1 LIWPLS
7 RPPRDG
13 WKLANFLPE
22 KGLTRM
28 HSFLD
33 PWLSC
38 LAFAAIIIAFLFS
51 QVQRRDDTL
60 AWILVGYFCICF
72 SLIAFKWY
80 LRLDLAVYDVEKYQS
95 ASTQIA
101 ALLRAD
107 FLGNLR
113 YTLKPYAAYT
123 LPLGLLY
130 YVFGTSELLGQLL
143 NTVMGLGVILNL
155 HRLATVWF
163 NRRVADHT
171 ALVMAIYPYG
181 WILSTTLNRDMMIAF
196 CITLFFRALSELLLR
211 ERLRSRGLWVTILGS
226 LSYMALLRAPL
237 IILGGLALFAY
248 VMARPCVA
256 RKRTWLYRTVR
267 FSFIVLVLLLGSASF
282 FLFGKYYTAQSQ
294 LENEATQFCEV
305 GNMNQR
311 LRISEDAGS
320 AYMRGVNYSSYQ
332 DVVKVMPLATFY
344 FMFSPLPWQVTSPKQ
359 ALGVLDSTWMLLVCW
374 YFLKGIK
381 PLYRSNRKLTL
392 ALLTFLMVGF
402 TTSSVLQANAG
413 SAMRHRTMFSFLMF
427 PIAVHGMARRQLSR
441 TTLRM
446 RIPACAPN
454 RRTKRCG

>member
-1 LIWPLS
+1 MNAFMDS
-7 RPPRDG
+7 
-13 WKLANFLPE
+13 
-22 KGLTRM
+22 
-28 HSFLD
+28 
-33 PWLSC
+33 WLSC
-38 LAFAAIIIAFLFS
+38 LAFAAIIIAFLFR
-51 QVQRRDDTL
+51 QVQRRGDTL
-60 AWILVGYFCICF
+60 TWILVGYFCVCF
-72 SLIAFKWY
+72 SLIAVKWY

-130 YVFGTSELLGQLL
+130 YVFGTSQLVGQLL
-143 NTVMGLGVILNL
+143 NTIMGLGVILNL
-155 HRLATVWF
+155 HRLATIWF

-171 ALVMAIYPYG
+171 ALLTALYPYG
-181 WILSTTLNRDMMIAF
+181 WILSSTLNRDMMIAF
-196 CITLFFRALSELLLR
+196 FITMFFRALSELRLR
-211 ERLRSRGLWVTILGS
+211 ERVRSRGLWMTILGS
-226 LSYMALLRAPL
+226 LAYMAALRAPL
-237 IILGGLALFAY
+237 MILGGLALFAY
-248 VMARPCVA
+248 IMARPGAA
-256 RKRTWLYRTVR
+256 RQRGWLYRTVR
-267 FSFIVLVLLLGSASF
+267 LTFIVLVMLLGSTSF
-282 FLFGKYYTAQSQ
+282 FLFGKYYTAQSR
-294 LENEATQFCEV
+294 LEQEATQFCEV

-320 AYMRGVNYSSYQ
+320 AYMKGVNYSSYR

-359 ALGVLDSTWMLLVCW
+359 ALGVFDSTWMMLICW

-392 ALLTFLMVGF
+392 ALLTFLLVGF

-427 PIAVHGMARRQLSR
+427 PIAMQGLTRRQLSR
-441 TTLRM
+441 SVVKM
-446 RIPACAPN
+446 RIPTCAPN

>member
-1 LIWPLS
+1 
-7 RPPRDG
+7 
-13 WKLANFLPE
+13 
-22 KGLTRM
+22 M
-28 HSFLD
+28 HAFLD

-38 LAFAAIIIAFLFS
+38 LTFAAIIIAFLLC

-72 SLIAFKWY
+72 TLILIKWY

-95 ASTQIA
+95 AGSQIA
-101 ALLRAD
+101 ASLRAD

-113 YTLKPYAAYT
+113 YTIKPYAAYT

-143 NTVMGLGVILNL
+143 NTLVALGVILNL
-155 HRLATVWF
+155 HRLACIWF

-171 ALVMAIYPYG
+171 ALLVAVYPYG
-181 WILSTTLNRDMMIAF
+181 WVLGTTLNRDMMIVF
-196 CITLFFRALSELLLR
+196 FITLFFRALSELRLR
-211 ERLRSRGLWVTILGS
+211 ERLRSRWLWLTILGS
-226 LSYMALLRAPL
+226 LAYMALLRAPL

-248 VMARPCVA
+248 VMARPGAV
-256 RKRTWLYRTVR
+256 RQRGWLYRTVR
-267 FSFIVLVLLLGSASF
+267 LTFIILVLLLGSASF
-282 FLFGKYYTAQSQ
+282 FVFGKFYTAQSQ

-332 DVVKVMPLATFY
+332 DVIKAMPLATFY

-359 ALGVLDSTWMLLVCW
+359 ALGVLDSTWMMLVCW

-381 PLYRSNRKLTL
+381 PLYRSNRKLAL
-392 ALLTFLMVGF
+392 ALLTFLLVGF

-427 PIAVHGMARRQLSR
+427 PVAVHGLSRRRQLSR
-441 TTLRM
+441 SAFRM
-446 RIPACAPN
+446 KFPASELN
-454 RRTKRCG
+454 R

>member
-1 LIWPLS
+1 
-7 RPPRDG
+7 
-13 WKLANFLPE
+13 
-22 KGLTRM
+22 M
-28 HSFLD
+28 HAFLD

-38 LAFAAIIIAFLFS
+38 LAFAAIIIAFLFR

-60 AWILVGYFCICF
+60 AWILVGYFCVCF
-72 SLIAFKWY
+72 VLIAIKWY
-80 LRLDLAVYDVEKYQS
+80 LRLDLAVYDVEKYQG

-113 YTLKPYAAYT
+113 YTLKPYAVYT

-143 NTVMGLGVILNL
+143 NVVMGLGVIYNL
-155 HRLATVWF
+155 HRLACLWF

-171 ALVMAIYPYG
+171 ALLMALYPYG
-181 WILSTTLNRDMMIAF
+181 YILSTTLNRDMMIAF
-196 CITLFFRALSELLLR
+196 CITLFFRALSEFRVR
-211 ERLRSRGLWVTILGS
+211 ERLRSPGLWVIILGS
-226 LSYMALLRAPL
+226 LSYMAALRAPL

-248 VMARPCVA
+248 VMARPDAA
-256 RKRTWLYRTVR
+256 RQRGRLYRTVR
-267 FSFIVLVLLLGSASF
+267 LTFIVFVMLLGSASF
-282 FLFGKYYTAQSQ
+282 FVFGKYYLAQSQ
-294 LENEATQFCEV
+294 LDNEATQFCEV

-332 DVVKVMPLATFY
+332 DVVKAMPLATFY

-359 ALGVLDSTWMLLVCW
+359 ALGVLDSTWMMLVCW

-381 PLYRSNRKLTL
+381 PLYLSNRKLTL
-392 ALLTFLMVGF
+392 ALLTFLLVGF
-402 TTSSVLQANAG
+402 ITSSVLQANAG

-427 PIAVHGMARRQLSR
+427 PIAVHGLTRRQLSR
-441 TTLRM
+441 SPLKLRFL
-446 RIPACAPN
+446 ASAPN
-454 RRTKRCG
+454 RRTGRCG